1 MPRPRVWG
9 AGGGR
14 ARGPWWGAGEEEWKE
29 VVIEGEDEAEKGG
42 GGLVGL
48 AGGGPPCTEGYCGI
62 GRLVLLDFE
71 AREDR

>member
-29 VVIEGEDEAEKGG
+29 VVIEGEDEAEKVG

-48 AGGGPPCTEGYCGI
+48 AGGGPVY
-62 GRLVLLDFE
+62 RRVLW
-71 AREDR
+71 DRTAGTA